1 MPTPIC
7 FGFVGYSG
15 SGKTTL
21 ATAVTAEL
29 SRRGFKVAVLKD
41 AHHHVDMDIPGKDT
55 WRYRESGAAQV
66 ILRTPERWVLQTTT
80 PETPGI
86 DELLTHLDNP
96 EIILIEGFKNEGNFP
111 KIEVIRAA
119 QPKTGPALYPDHAEI
134 VALATDRCDLEHS
147 LVELDI
153 NDPVAVADFI
163 VTYPKNTK

>member
-7 FGFVGYSG
+7 FGFVGYSE

-41 AHHHVDMDIPGKDT
+41 AHHQVDMDTPGKDT
-55 WRYRESGAAQV
+55 WRYRENGATQV
-66 ILRTPERWVLQTTT
+66 ILRTPERWVLQTSTPTT
-80 PETPGI
+80 PSI
-86 DELLTHLDNP
+86 DDLLTHLDNP
-96 EIILIEGFKNEGNFP
+96 DIILIEGFKNEGNFP

-119 QPKTGPALYPDHAEI
+119 QPKTGPWLYLHHAEI
-134 VALATDRCDLEHS
+134 VAIATDRTDLNHS

-153 NDPVAVADFI
+153 NDPIAVADFI
-163 VTYPKNTK
+163 VASPK